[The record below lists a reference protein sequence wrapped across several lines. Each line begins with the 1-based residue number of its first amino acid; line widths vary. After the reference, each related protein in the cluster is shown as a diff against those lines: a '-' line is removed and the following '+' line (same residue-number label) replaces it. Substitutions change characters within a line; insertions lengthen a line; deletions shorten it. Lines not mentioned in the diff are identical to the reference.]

1 MKRNIF
7 LLLLFAIIGS
17 VVNAQTVLPRLSP
30 RPQAVLGVA
39 DPSMSLD
46 GTWGFQTGSI
56 ASSDIQVSGEW
67 LMQGFEVAEGETA
80 IYSREFRL
88 PEDWT
93 GHRIKIRFD
102 GVSSYGSVSV
112 NGQAVGEHEG
122 GMVPFEFDITDAVR
136 PGMNKIIVDVKSET
150 VSDRL
155 GCVSQYACH
164 TVGGL
169 LRKVTLFALP
179 QIQISATDVTT
190 ILDPS
195 FRHAELGIKTDITRD
210 ENLPGNL
217 TVGYILKDTTGK
229 TVARQVVKVS
239 GESQITGKLTIK
251 NAKLWN
257 SEEPYLYT
265 LSTVLSLDGKLLQT
279 NEQRV
284 GLRQIEVRG
293 NLLFVNGRPIKL
305 RGVNRHEVHPLRGRS
320 LTPELCRKDAEI
332 FKAGNCNYIRTSH
345 YPPSEEFLDACDELG
360 LFVESEA
367 ALTWIQHGA
376 SPIWRNWDYRDR
388 QYLPYM
394 LRANV
399 DNILAGRRH
408 PSVIIWSIGNESYWS
423 PLWAEVLST
432 AKTLDPSRPFTFHDQ
447 CWGGF
452 NNGGSVADIANYHY
466 PDMNGPAACDT
477 MSRPTLFGEY
487 AHLSCYN
494 RTELATDPGVRAAF
508 GEILVQYYD
517 SMYYHPGCLGGALW
531 SGIDDTFHLPDGRIV
546 GYGPWGPIDGWRREK
561 PEYTAMKQAYTPFR
575 VLEHTRTSGQLQL
588 KVENRY
594 NFLNFNRLCIEIGA
608 KDGQMVRVNSDIAAR
623 SEGTITI
630 PLAESL
636 SSGDLYLRVTD
647 PQGFV
652 CAEELFEAPQ
662 TSEAPVSEAS
672 VTLTTEER
680 GNALF
685 VKSIGPSDSLMV
697 VFSKTTGTIT
707 KAYSGTKTI
716 LSGGPVFCIVPM
728 NANDAGKPNVA
739 GETYQNNIYPDK
751 NYPHYTLFATSFAYE
766 QRDNGSVVVAV
777 EALYNG
783 GDTGKLQ
790 YIFSLDGTIEVG
802 YEIRSEAKTVNPRQ
816 YGLLFRLPAS
826 LDSLSWKRQGEF
838 SVYPAWDIAR
848 TEGMA
853 LLNVSDV
860 VEVEQWGAMPT
871 VAWKDDANPM
881 GSVDFRSTKTHIL
894 QASLCDRLGN
904 GMTIYGDGKQ
914 ALRCWLQDGAIQ
926 LLVADYSN
934 TGSEPFYASPF
945 TSGRVVVKKDDVLKG
960 TVRLSLR

>member
-7 LLLLFAIIGS
+7 LLLLFAIIGC
-17 VVNAQTVLPRLSP
+17 VAHAQTGLSRLSP
-30 RPQAVLGVA
+30 RPQTVSGVA
-39 DPSMSLD
+39 EPSMTLN
-46 GTWGFQTGSI
+46 GTWKFQAGSI
-56 ASSDIQVSGEW
+56 ASTDIEVPGEW
-67 LMQGFEVAEGETA
+67 MMQGFEVAEGETA
-80 IYSREFRL
+80 VYSREFRL
-88 PEDWT
+88 PEDWV

-122 GMVPFEFDITDAVR
+122 GMVPFELDITDAVK
-136 PGMNKIIVDVKSET
+136 PGMNSLVVRVKSGT

-179 QIQISATDVTT
+179 QIQIAATDVTT
-190 ILDPS
+190 TLDRS
-195 FRHAELGIKTDITRD
+195 FRHAELNITTDIARD
-210 ENLPGNL
+210 ENLPGTL

-229 TVARQVVKVS
+229 IVARQVIKP
-239 GESQITGKLTIK
+239 GEKSQVTGKLAIR
-251 NAKLWN
+251 NANLWN

-265 LSTVLSLDGKLLQT
+265 LSTVLSLDGKPLQT

-293 NLLFVNGRPIKL
+293 NLFFVNGRPIKL

-320 LTPELCRKDAEI
+320 LTPELCWKDAEI

-360 LFVESEA
+360 LFVESET
-367 ALTWIQHGA
+367 ALAWIQHGA
-376 SPIWRNWDYRDR
+376 SPIWRNWNYLDK
-388 QYLPYM
+388 QYLPDM
-394 LRANV
+394 LQANV

-408 PSVIIWSIGNESYWS
+408 PSVIMWSIGNESYWS
-423 PLWAEVLST
+423 PLWAEVLSKV
-432 AKTLDPSRPFTFHDQ
+432 KTLDPSRPFVFHDQ
-447 CWGGF
+447 CWGGY
-452 NNGGSVADIANYHY
+452 NNGASQADIANFHY

-508 GEILVQYYD
+508 GEPLVRYYD

-531 SGIDDTFHLPDGRIV
+531 SGIDDTFHMPDGRIV
-546 GYGPWGPIDGWRREK
+546 GYGPWGPVDGWRREK

-575 VLEHTRTSGQLQL
+575 ILEHTRTGSQLQL

-594 NFLNFNRLCIEIGA
+594 NFLNSNRLRIEVGE
-608 KDGQMVRVNSDIAAR
+608 KGGKLIAVKSAIPAR
-623 SEGTITI
+623 SAGTITI
-630 PLAESL
+630 PMAGFE
-636 SSGDLYLRVTD
+636 GRELYLRVTD

-652 CAEELFEAPQ
+652 CAEELIEAPQ
-662 TSEAPVSEAS
+662 TSEASVSGGTAK
-672 VTLTTEER
+672 LTVEELDD
-680 GNALF
+680 ALF
-685 VKSIGPSDSLMV
+685 VKSVSATDSLTV

-707 KAYSGTKTI
+707 KAYSGTKT
-716 LSGGPVFCIVPM
+716 LLREGPVFCIVPM
-728 NANDAGKPNVA
+728 NSDDGGKPNVA
-739 GETYQNNIYPDK
+739 GETYQNDIHPDK
-751 NYPHYTLFATSFAYE
+751 NYPLYTLFASDFAYE
-766 QRDNGSVVVAV
+766 QRGNGAVVVNV

-783 GDTGKLQ
+783 GDTGKIQ
-790 YIFSLDGTIEVG
+790 YIFSPDGTIEVG
-802 YEIRSEAKTVNPRQ
+802 YEVRSEAKTITPRQ
-816 YGLLFRLPAS
+816 YGLLFQLPTAM
-826 LDSLSWKRQGEF
+826 DSLTWKRKGEF
-838 SVYPAWDIAR
+838 SVYPTNDIAR
-848 TEGMA
+848 NEGVA
-853 LLNVSDV
+853 LLNASEVAG
-860 VEVEQWGAMPT
+860 VEQWRVTPAG
-871 VAWKDDANPM
+871 AWKDDASPM
-881 GSVDFRSTKTHIL
+881 GSVDFRSTKTHIVK
-894 QASLCDRLGN
+894 ASLCDRTGN

-934 TGSEPFYASPF
+934 TGSERFYASPF
-945 TSGRVVVKKDDVLKG
+945 TDGRVTVKKDDILKG
-960 TVRLSLR
+960 KVRMSLR